1 MGRRAGAALALGS
14 VLALAAL
21 LSGCSQQDALGLARQ
36 ACAHVAKS
44 VRLYDEG
51 LTSPVHATARKELQ
65 EANDQLQDAEPL
77 AAAATSDNGEWN
89 ALMTTLQEIG
99 RVDEAHLL
107 VALKAQ
113 CAVANT
119 PGPAEPPVVTTLP
132 PIPGHPKSQVPTTTS
147 TTAPSP

>member
-1 MGRRAGAALALGS
+1 MRRRAGAALAVGVVASLT
-14 VLALAAL
+14 AL
-21 LSGCSQQDALGLARQ
+21 LSGCSQQDALALARQ
-36 ACAHVAKS
+36 ACGHVARS

-51 LTSPVHATARKELQ
+51 VTSPVRATARQDLQ
-65 EANDQLQDAEPL
+65 AANNQLQDAEPL

-99 RVDEAHLL
+99 RVDEGHLL

-119 PGPAEPPVVTTLP
+119 PGPAEAPVVTTLP
-132 PIPGHPKSQVPTTTS
+132 PIPGHPAGQVTTS
-147 TTAPSP
+147 TTTTSSP